1 MIRTFPGGISGAEA
15 LTSTHSCIANETTTM
30 LHILHIPSFPEPRF
44 VNLGFSGIPEIRMSG
59 NMDIRI
65 SGYPATRISGYPDK
79 SNFDELARKWPFC

>member
-1 MIRTFPGGISGAEA
+1 M
-15 LTSTHSCIANETTTM
+15 ANQTTTM

-59 NMDIRI
+59 NAEIRISGCPDPDLRKTGFPDIRI
-65 SGYPATRISGYPDK
+65 SEYPDK